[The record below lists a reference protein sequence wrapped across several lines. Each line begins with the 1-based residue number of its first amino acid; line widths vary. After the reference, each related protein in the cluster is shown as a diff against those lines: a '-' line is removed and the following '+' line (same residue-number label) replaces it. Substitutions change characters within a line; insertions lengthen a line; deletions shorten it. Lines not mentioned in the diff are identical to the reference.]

1 MITLADLRARN
12 TLPSWQEAV
21 AIVQELFHSTTVAR
35 GAAAAPP

>member
-21 AIVQELFHSTTVAR
+21 AMVQELFHSTTVAAER
-35 GAAAAPP
+35 PAPP